1 MEIIL
6 RDEDLF
12 GKQKGIS
19 LAKDLNSSPIG
30 KVPLE
35 KNRDKSREG
44 LKLLALRQGPLGN
57 VKGIGISLE
66 KDLGV
71 RKCT

>member
-30 KVPLE
+30 KELLE
-35 KNRDKSREG
+35 K
-44 LKLLALRQGPLGN
+44 
-57 VKGIGISLE
+57 ISPE
-66 KDLGV
+66 KDLNSSPLG
-71 RKCT
+71 RDLLEM